1 MSQWTCHVG
10 TIRKILKKVVD
21 TEAQPA
27 IIGLEARRAS
37 MSHSYGNLYHEMV
50 VEPAQDASEGIL
62 LDTVAREDLLRQGLD
77 PDTVLAS
84 IRELADQ
91 HLRELLRPAFYRRV
105 EELGVYR

>member
-1 MSQWTCHVG
+1 M
-10 TIRKILKKVVD
+10 RFPLDNEKK
-21 TEAQPA
+21 EA
-27 IIGLEARRAS
+27 IIAEQGRRKPV
-37 MSHSYGNLYHEMV
+37 SHSYGNLYHEMV
-50 VEPAQDASEGIL
+50 VEPARDASEGIL

-91 HLRELLRPAFYRRV
+91 HVRELLRPAFYRRV